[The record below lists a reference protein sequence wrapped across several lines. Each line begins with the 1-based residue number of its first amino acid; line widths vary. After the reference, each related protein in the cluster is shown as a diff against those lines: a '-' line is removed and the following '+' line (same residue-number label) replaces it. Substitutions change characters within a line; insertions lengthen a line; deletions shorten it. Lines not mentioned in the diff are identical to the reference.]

1 VNTALTDIKPRLVL
15 DTNVI
20 LDLLV
25 FKDPSTKP
33 IRLLLDAKLVDA
45 VRSEVSMLELID
57 VIQRPSFKL
66 SEEQQ
71 QAILKSWESSSRLL
85 ENTAIEPAPF
95 TCRDPDDQVF
105 INMAY
110 SLRPALLLSKD
121 LRVLELQAI
130 AKRYGVEI
138 TQDYERVQH
147 FSTPSTES
155 L

>member
-1 VNTALTDIKPRLVL
+1 MKPRLIL

-25 FKDPSTKP
+25 FKDPTTEP

-45 VRSEVSMLELID
+45 VRSEASMLELID
-57 VIQRPSFKL
+57 VIQRPIFKL
-66 SEEQQ
+66 SREAQEI
-71 QAILKSWESSSRLL
+71 ILQKWESSSRLL

-105 INMAY
+105 LDMAY

-121 LRVLELQAI
+121 LRVLELCVS
-130 AKRYGVEI
+130 AKRHGIAISNQYDRLQVL
-138 TQDYERVQH
+138 
-147 FSTPSTES
+147 PS
-155 L
+155 

>member
-1 VNTALTDIKPRLVL
+1 MNTALTDIKPRLVL

-20 LDLLV
+20 LDLVV
-25 FKDPSTKP
+25 FKDPSAEP

-45 VRSEVSMLELID
+45 VRTPASMAELID
-57 VIQRPSFKL
+57 VIGRPAFKL
-66 SEEQQ
+66 SPEDQEAIV
-71 QAILKSWESSSRLL
+71 QAWEASSRQL

-121 LRVLELQAI
+121 LRVLELRAI
-130 AKRYGVEI
+130 AKHHGVEI
-138 TQDYERVQH
+138 SNQYDCLQVLL
-147 FSTPSTES
+147 S
-155 L
+155 

>member
-1 VNTALTDIKPRLVL
+1 VNTVLTDIKPRLVL

-25 FKDPSTKP
+25 FKDPSAEP

-45 VRSEVSMLELID
+45 VRTPASMAELID
-57 VIQRPSFKL
+57 VIGRPTFRL
-66 SEEQQ
+66 SQED
-71 QAILKSWESSSRLL
+71 QASIVRAWESTSRLL

-95 TCRDPDDQVF
+95 ACRDPDDQVF
-105 INMAY
+105 IDMAY

-130 AKRYGVEI
+130 ANQHGVDI
-138 TQDYERVQH
+138 SQDYERVLH
-147 FSTPSTES
+147 FS
-155 L
+155 

>member
-1 VNTALTDIKPRLVL
+1 MNTALTDIKPRLVL

-45 VRSEVSMLELID
+45 VRSEASMLELID

-85 ENTAIEPAPF
+85 ENTTIKPAPF
-95 TCRDPDDQVF
+95 TCRDQDDQVF
-105 INMAY
+105 LDMAY

-121 LRVLELQAI
+121 LCVLELRAI
-130 AKRYGVEI
+130 AKHHGVVI
-138 TQDYERVQH
+138 SNQYDCLQALL
-147 FSTPSTES
+147 S
-155 L
+155 

>member
-1 VNTALTDIKPRLVL
+1 MKPRLVL

-25 FKDPSTKP
+25 FKDPSAEP

-45 VRSEVSMLELID
+45 VRSEASMLELID
-57 VIQRPSFKL
+57 VIQRPTFRL
-66 SEEQQ
+66 NQEEQSIIL
-71 QAILKSWESSSRLL
+71 QAWESSTRLL
-85 ENTAIEPAPF
+85 ENGAIEPAPF
-95 TCRDPDDQVF
+95 TCRDQDDQVF
-105 INMAY
+105 LDMAY

-130 AKRYGVEI
+130 AKHHGVEI
-138 TQDYERVQH
+138 SQDYERVQH